1 MNMKIY
7 LLLLRGI
14 NLGNDNKVS
23 MPILRE
29 QLETIGL
36 EEVSSYIST
45 GNLFFSSNC
54 LYDDLVSQIATL
66 LSSYY
71 DFAIP
76 FTLINMEE
84 LLEEGQNLPDW
95 WQDETAYRRDALF
108 YLPPITKE
116 VVANLIST
124 WPLTEGENYHLGDKA
139 LYWLAPTK
147 EEYRKTAHAKKIMA
161 KPFNQMVTLRN
172 ANTTMTLIDLMREK
186 IKK

>member
-1 MNMKIY
+1 MKIY

-14 NLGNDNKVS
+14 NLGKDNKVS

-36 EEVSSYIST
+36 EEVSSYINT

-95 WQDETAYRRDALF
+95 WQDNTAYRRDALF
-108 YLPPITKE
+108 YLPPTNKK
-116 VVANLIST
+116 VVEELLST
-124 WPLTEGENYHLGDKA
+124 WSLTEGENYHLGDKA
-139 LYWLAPTK
+139 LYWLTPTK
-147 EEYRKTAHAKKIMA
+147 EGYRKTMHATKIMA

-172 ANTTMTLIDLMREK
+172 ANTMNQIFDILREK
-186 IKK
+186 QL